1 MPTEGKLM
9 FDLTYV
15 LRGYSISN
23 TAMLVYGLLEG
34 LSKASANRGKAYT
47 YISRKSIAERVGKC
61 ERTARKAVKE
71 LEAVG
76 LISIKRMGRGLNDRI
91 FVFEPQANQLEKEQ
105 KAAGADLSVYRSK
118 VAEIAALNV
127 NPKKV
132 IKNTDKSICPHK
144 TETTAAQPQEK
155 GRTAPK
161 GRPTNK
167 RPRRTKEQIQEMR
180 KRYREYLED
189 KLNYIQNC
197 CSLLTTSEDCDALDN
212 AIEMLVNTLTS
223 KRKIKVNGC
232 YLTTEQYWNVIKNIT
247 EENVFRVISKLG
259 HAVNVKNTTAYF
271 LASLYNET
279 QTDTFYNSFYSTKS
293 MGYGW

>member
-1 MPTEGKLM
+1 ML
-9 FDLTYV
+9 DLTYV

-91 FVFEPQANQLEKEQ
+91 FVFEPQTPQMEKEH
-105 KAAGADLSVYRSK
+105 KVAVADLSVYRSK
-118 VAEIAALNV
+118 VAEIAALNT
-127 NPKKV
+127 NSEKV
-132 IKNTDKSICPHK
+132 IISDKSIHPHK
-144 TETTAAQPQEK
+144 TETTAAQPQEN
-155 GRTAPK
+155 GHTAPK

-167 RPRRTKEQIQEMR
+167 RPRRTKEQLQELR
-180 KRYREYLED
+180 KRYREYMED
-189 KLNYIQNC
+189 KLNYIENC
-197 CSLLTTSEDCDALDN
+197 YSIFSCSEDCIALDN
-212 AIEMLVNTLTS
+212 AIEMLVNALIS

-247 EENVFRVISKLG
+247 EENVFNVISKLG

-279 QTDTFYNSFYSTKS
+279 QMSIFSNSFFSSKS

>member
-1 MPTEGKLM
+1 M

-91 FVFEPQANQLEKEQ
+91 FVFEPHTPQLEREQ
-105 KAAGADLSVYRSK
+105 KAAGIDLSVYRSR

-127 NPKKV
+127 NPEKV
-132 IKNTDKSICPHK
+132 IKNTDMSICPTK
-144 TETTAAQPQEK
+144 NETAAAQPQEK
-155 GRTAPK
+155 GRTASK

-167 RPRRTKEQIQEMR
+167 RPRRTKEQIKEQR

-189 KLNYIQNC
+189 KLSYIEHRRG
-197 CSLLTTSEDCDALDN
+197 LYTTTEDCDSLDN
-212 AIEMLVNTLTS
+212 AIELLVNALIS

-232 YLTTEQYWNVIKNIT
+232 YLNTEQYWNVIKNIT
-247 EENVFRVISKLG
+247 DDNIFRVISKLG
-259 HAVNVKNTTAYF
+259 HAVHVKNTTAYF
-271 LASLYNET
+271 LASIYNET
-279 QTDTFYNSFYSTKS
+279 QTTTFYNSFYSDKS
-293 MGYGW
+293 MGCGWTSY